1 MIQKYYRTVLI
12 FCAAILMPGS
22 LLLAQSGRSIADPM
36 QNKHWSV
43 GFQAG
48 PYLFLGDL
56 PFTGGEKAGTTWAYG
71 GFVEKQFLPWLSV
84 RGQALNGDL
93 SGQGSFYDSVQDAE
107 VNAYFRAKV
116 FEYNLGVIIHFAGL
130 KGENIK
136 PSKWQWYALLGAG
149 FSNYSTRSFE
159 LETDRPLAGN
169 GNGSGSGIGGR
180 TLHAIVPV
188 GIGVKYEL
196 GRHFQLNIESTL
208 RPVNSDIQ
216 DATPGGFSKDMA
228 WFTGLGLR
236 YQFVPGKSKSS
247 QLLNYTTS
255 PDRIS
260 MKYRN
265 LSFDL
270 AGTRKLRD
278 GANPLVSTRFP
289 KRIGTQESFV
299 TELQIA
305 NDRMPGVADIDIVL
319 PDGFDLKTRE
329 IEGSIL
335 DIDDR
340 VINLYTPLPVND
352 TVIRMELEILSAN
365 APVGNHPF
373 YTGYKLTDRDGE
385 SVGQKKVDYVEKDLL
400 FDPDGRK
407 IVQFNQG
414 VEFRVQLYASAG
426 EPVPADKL
434 RLLFPIREKILEDM
448 ANGFYQYTT
457 GSFKTVAE
465 AEQYKEQLVR
475 ELGLD
480 NLFVVFFQ
488 NGTRISSFDNAKPRE
503 QYIRS
508 YERVPSP
515 ARVSVSSGKVYAD
528 EFRVEIRRSV
538 NDKLSITEVASIF
551 ETPEPLTEVFDKG
564 TYYYYAG
571 SFKREDVAKAYLDY
585 LVDRYGMVTAR
596 IGKFLRGKRVD

>member
-1 MIQKYYRTVLI
+1 MNAKYHWI
-12 FCAAILMPGS
+12 ILFLGLVSFYPAQQMV
-22 LLLAQSGRSIADPM
+22 AQSGRSAEDPS
-36 QNKHWSV
+36 KHKLWSA
-43 GFQAG
+43 GLQAG
-48 PYLFLGDL
+48 PYLFIGDL
-56 PFTGGEKAGTTWAYG
+56 PFTGGEKAGITWAYG

-84 RGQALNGDL
+84 RGQALSGKL
-93 SGQGSFYDSVQDAE
+93 SGQGSYFDSVQNTQVD
-107 VNAYFRAKV
+107 AYFRAKV
-116 FEYNLGVIIHFAGL
+116 FEYNLGLVIHFAGL
-130 KGENIK
+130 KGNHRT
-136 PSKWQWYALLGAG
+136 SAKWQWYALLGAG
-149 FSNYSTRSFE
+149 FSNYSTRSYD
-159 LETDRPLAGN
+159 LATDNLIAGN
-169 GNGSGSGIGGR
+169 GNGGGSGIGGR
-180 TLHAIVPV
+180 TLHAVVPV

-196 GRHFQLNIESTL
+196 SSQLQFNLESTL

-216 DATPGGFSKDMA
+216 DATPGGFPKDMA
-228 WFTGLGLR
+228 WFTGFGLSYR
-236 YQFVPGKSKSS
+236 FATSHHKAY
-247 QLLNYTTS
+247 QLLNYTTT

-270 AGTRKLRD
+270 TGTRKLRD
-278 GANPLVSTRFP
+278 GAKPTVSTRFP

-319 PDGFDLKTRE
+319 PDGFDLKTTAV
-329 IEGSIL
+329 EGSIL
-335 DIDDR
+335 DVDDR
-340 VINLYTPLPVND
+340 VVNLYTPLPVND
-352 TVIRMELEILSAN
+352 TIIRMELEILSAN

-400 FDPDGRK
+400 YAPDGRQM
-407 IVQFNQG
+407 VEFNPG

-426 EPVPADKL
+426 EPVPAEKL
-434 RLLFPIREKILEDM
+434 KQLFPIPEKIQEDL
-448 ANGFYQYTT
+448 ANGFYQYTA
-457 GSFKTVAE
+457 GSYKTLAE
-465 AEQYKEQLVR
+465 AEKYREQLVR

-488 NGTRISSFDNAKPRE
+488 NGTRISTFDNAKPRE

-515 ARVSVSSGKVYAD
+515 GRVTVSTRKANAD

-538 NDKLSITEVASIF
+538 NERLSLTEVASIF
-551 ETPEPLTEVFDKG
+551 ETPEPLTELFDKG
-564 TYYYYAG
+564 TYYYFAG
-571 SFKREDVAKAYLDY
+571 SFSREDVAKAYLDY

-596 IGKFLRGKRVD
+596 ISKFYRGKRVD